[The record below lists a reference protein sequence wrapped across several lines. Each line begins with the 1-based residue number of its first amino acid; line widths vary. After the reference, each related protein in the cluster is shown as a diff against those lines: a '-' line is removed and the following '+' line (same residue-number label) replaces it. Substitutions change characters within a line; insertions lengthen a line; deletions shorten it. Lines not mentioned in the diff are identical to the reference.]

1 MLWIPFL
8 AQGSLWDSVK
18 FQFQDRLSPSGMDAS
33 PDSTGVLE
41 ISTSWTVLGPFQ
53 IGTRGMRLSSHHTP
67 SKPRRAHFCFI
78 QAEVAI
84 CVYKPLKDLLN

>member
-1 MLWIPFL
+1 
-8 AQGSLWDSVK
+8 
-18 FQFQDRLSPSGMDAS
+18 
-33 PDSTGVLE
+33 
-41 ISTSWTVLGPFQ
+41 LGPFQ